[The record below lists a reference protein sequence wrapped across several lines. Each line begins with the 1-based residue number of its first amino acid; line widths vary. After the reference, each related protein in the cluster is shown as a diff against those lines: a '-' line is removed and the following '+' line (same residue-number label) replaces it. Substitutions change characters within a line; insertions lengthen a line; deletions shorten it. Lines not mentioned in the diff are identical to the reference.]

1 MSSLNGW
8 RLIMCELLADV
19 VRWES
24 IGGPSIRSLV
34 DEASP
39 LALVTL

>member
-1 MSSLNGW
+1 
-8 RLIMCELLADV
+8 MCELLAAV
-19 VRWES
+19 VWCES

-39 LALVTL
+39 LAFAVL